1 MLDYIRG
8 PNPEGRERGDVT
20 AREQILLSNARAIL
34 RADRPTA
41 PSPPPAASQRAA
53 QPHMECLAHSHLAGM
68 RLPLGR
74 GTPAQALEF
83 ARIARR
89 RLQTISQREGINLST
104 SLPPP
109 RPLEFWRTF
118 IVAWISTATASSH
131 RTGAQRSRALG
142 SGLVFQPDGQLERFG
157 LRRPRP
163 LGFLCGSRGAHLRC
177 HPATSSYSSRSS
189 GCSLLAAFSLQKSR
203 TINVTGSAAPAPRTP
218 AGQSSARDRDGR
230 VARAARRRRAS
241 SWSWRGRLGS

>member
-1 MLDYIRG
+1 
-8 PNPEGRERGDVT
+8 
-20 AREQILLSNARAIL
+20 
-34 RADRPTA
+34 
-41 PSPPPAASQRAA
+41 
-53 QPHMECLAHSHLAGM
+53 MECLAHSHLAGM

-218 AGQSSARDRDGR
+218 AGQSPPVIAMDALLELR
-230 VARAARRRRAS
+230 VDVERHLGVGVADWLMTHLTSKLLAS
-241 SWSWRGRLGS
+241 SAIEM